1 MANNF
6 YAQQDDLGF
15 PIPGTMMSV
24 KSSASIPKTSIAISA
39 ADTVNPGGKTQKVHA
54 GGIRYFICKK
64 ANGDIIPNSLVLS
77 IKQPAGLVYEFK
89 VFY

>member
-6 YAQQDDLGF
+6 YAQQDSLGF

-24 KSSASIPKTSIAISA
+24 KSGASIPKTSVAIPA
-39 ADTVNPGGKTQKVHA
+39 ENTVNPGGKTQLTHA
-54 GGIRYFICKK
+54 GGIRYFIRRK
-64 ANGDIIPNSLVLS
+64 ANGDIIPNSLIIS
-77 IKQPAGLVYEFK
+77 IKQPAGLTYEFK